1 VRYPHLYI
9 GDKSSERRFC
19 QDPTNSADPAIYC
32 NLRAPRCGVEDVV
45 PDEADPPDERA
56 LSEEADDFVE
66 SGSGDLVRSQ
76 QHQLR

>member
-1 VRYPHLYI
+1 M
-9 GDKSSERRFC
+9 
-19 QDPTNSADPAIYC
+19 
-32 NLRAPRCGVEDVV
+32 

-56 LSEEADDFVE
+56 LSEEAEYFVE